1 MLNYNFRIKFVL
13 YTNNFNISKY
23 KRILL
28 KIYSKNISIVNKK
41 YINILGVFINIMTPN
56 NLWLQNIT
64 NMIKYLVMKR
74 LPVKSFLTC
83 LLNEK
88 SIWKLTFS
96 SHLFPI
102 LLVRHFKSYLW

>member
-56 NLWLQNIT
+56 NL
-64 NMIKYLVMKR
+64 
-74 LPVKSFLTC
+74 
-83 LLNEK
+83 
-88 SIWKLTFS
+88 
-96 SHLFPI
+96 
-102 LLVRHFKSYLW
+102 